1 MKLKSKKGIAGTDI
15 AIAVI
20 LIVVTIGIVTAIYVN
35 TLNKS
40 KDNMRYANAV
50 RIATNIIETIQRQPY
65 EYLLKICD
73 NDTEHVKEVN
83 GGNQKVFDTKI
94 PNGYSA
100 KITATPKT
108 GAQYDIIRDVVVTV
122 TYKSTTSYKTVTLNT
137 TKQMELM
144 DIANAPDFSLIEGYS
159 LTDNGDYY
167 YPINISGTN
176 YTVTT
181 RNDPSWYDY
190 ESGNYAFVLK
200 SSYANIAVGTT
211 GSIGS
216 NDVYIWIPRFVS
228 KSTETGKGAVQF
240 LYGSSDY
247 KIIAKNNDAHTF
259 ATYGIECDSNGN
271 PIEYGVSVYD
281 DKKFTKNDG
290 LSGVWYRV
298 GSSSSDSNYLKA
310 QTLNSKIPCTVN
322 GFLP

>member
-108 GAQYDIIRDVVVTV
+108 GAEYDIIRDVVVTV

-200 SSYANIAVGTT
+200 
-211 GSIGS
+211 
-216 NDVYIWIPRFVS
+216 
-228 KSTETGKGAVQF
+228 
-240 LYGSSDY
+240 
-247 KIIAKNNDAHTF
+247 
-259 ATYGIECDSNGN
+259 
-271 PIEYGVSVYD
+271 
-281 DKKFTKNDG
+281 
-290 LSGVWYRV
+290 
-298 GSSSSDSNYLKA
+298 
-310 QTLNSKIPCTVN
+310 
-322 GFLP
+322 